1 MVVAEELRPCPA
13 CGSANA
19 AVANFCANC
28 GHRLGEGEDAGS
40 IAYTT
45 APPRLFGVLSPVAT
59 LVLACALLLGALV
72 VFAAGSWILGIL
84 LLAIAVAV
92 LVLFF
97 GAAERDPS
105 SAVARGAVTARDRL
119 RDWTSLATGSAGA
132 WTKAGRVVLRIKREL
147 RSLRSERASAQLA
160 LGEAAYRQ
168 DEAATA
174 SQRVRMQEIDA
185 AISTRERERN
195 ETLAH
200 ARRRVADERAAGQP
214 TERLTTEDLPRED
227 AED

>member
-1 MVVAEELRPCPA
+1 MVESRACPA

-28 GHRLGEGEDAGS
+28 GHRLGAGAEGS
-40 IAYTT
+40 VAYTV

-59 LVLACALLLGALV
+59 FVLACVLLLGALV

-119 RDWTSLATGSAGA
+119 RDWTSFATGSAGA

-147 RSLRSERASAQLA
+147 RSLRSERASVQLA
-160 LGEAAYRQ
+160 LGEAAYRE

-174 SQRVRMQEIDA
+174 SLRVRMQEIDA
-185 AISTRERERN
+185 AISSRERDRVEA
-195 ETLAH
+195 LAH
-200 ARRRVADERAAGQP
+200 ARRHVAEERAAGQP
-214 TERLTTEDLPRED
+214 TERLSTEDVRRED
-227 AED
+227 TQD